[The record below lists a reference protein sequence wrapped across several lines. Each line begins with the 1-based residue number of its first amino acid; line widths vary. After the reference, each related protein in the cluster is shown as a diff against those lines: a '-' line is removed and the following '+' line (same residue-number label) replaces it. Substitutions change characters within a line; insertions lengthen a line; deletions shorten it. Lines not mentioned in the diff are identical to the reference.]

1 MKKKQLSNII
11 MVTIIVLIAA
21 AGILTAGYVQ
31 GWFDHSTDQAVLTDI
46 KGIINLQRDGV
57 AFRAETDTPLRQG
70 DLLSCDP
77 GATATVRL
85 DENTWLVVGEKAQLA
100 VDVPQIDGFAANVTA
115 GEIMAFSNAPEGGT
129 ARPVTLRFAEKEV
142 KVENAAV
149 GLSVLQGSEN
159 LSVYAGT
166 AMEAKQGQM
175 LSWVKGEQ
183 SVEILDIDMLNSF
196 AIDGLRRV
204 NAQRVSC
211 FDNEALDALVQ
222 ERRTQMQKPEQ
233 TEPAETRQ
241 TETATEPE
249 QTEAPD
255 TAESGTQSKPDS
267 KPQESKPSDQKPD
280 SKPEQTEPP
289 ATEAPA
295 TEPPATEPPATE
307 PKLTATLSIRC
318 DTILNNMENLDPAK
332 VGYVPSDGWI
342 LYTEVEFTEGE
353 TVFDVLKRACS
364 TYGIQLEYS
373 YSPTYG
379 SNYIEGINN
388 LYEFDCGAQSGWMY
402 KVNGWFPNYGVSAY
416 TLSGGENITFCYTCD
431 LGADVGGHV

>member
-11 MVTIIVLIAA
+11 MALIIVVIVA
-21 AGILTAGYVQ
+21 AGILTAGYVR
-31 GWFDHSTDQAVLTDI
+31 GWFDRGADQAVMTDI
-46 KGIINLQRDGV
+46 KGIINLQRDGI
-57 AFRAETDTPLRQG
+57 AFRAEKDTPLRQG
-70 DLLSCDP
+70 DLITCDP
-77 GATATVRL
+77 GATATIRL
-85 DENTWLVVGEKAQLA
+85 DDNSWFVVGEKAQLE
-100 VDVPQIDGFAANVTA
+100 VEVPEIDGFAANVTA
-115 GEIMAFSNAPEGGT
+115 GEVLAFSNAPEGGS
-129 ARPVTLRFAEKEV
+129 AIPFTLHFAQKEV

-159 LSVYAGT
+159 LSIYSGT
-166 AMEAKQGQM
+166 AMDGRQGQR
-175 LSWVKGEQ
+175 LSWVKGQQ
-183 SVEILDIDMLNSF
+183 STDVLRIDMLNSF

-211 FDNEALDALVQ
+211 FDNEALDALAQ

-233 TEPAETRQ
+233 TESAVIEQAKP
-241 TETATEPE
+241 ATEPE

-255 TAESGTQSKPDS
+255 TAESGSSKPDGN
-267 KPQESKPSDQKPD
+267 KPHEQKPD
-280 SKPEQTEPP
+280 SKPEQTMPP

-295 TEPPATEPPATE
+295 TEPPATEPPETEPPATE

-318 DTILNNMENLDPAK
+318 DTILNNMDNLDPAK

-342 LYTEVEFTEGE
+342 LYAEVEFTEGE

-364 TYGIQLEYS
+364 DYGIQLEYS

-388 LYEFDCGAQSGWMY
+388 LYEFDCGSQSGWMY